1 MTGQDPNKL
10 LMTSHSNE
18 TGTHTT
24 AASMPFASD
33 TAGFHKYGVLWT
45 EDELVWYF
53 DDVEVARAAT
63 PADMHEPMYMLV
75 DLAVGGI
82 AGAPADGLV
91 TPAQMHIDYIHAYSL
106 NDWVI

>member
-10 LMTSHSNE
+10 LLTSHTNE

-24 AASMPFASD
+24 VSSTPFVSD
-33 TAGFHKYGVLWT
+33 TGGFHTYGVLWT

-53 DDVEVARAAT
+53 DNVEVAHAAT

-82 AGAPADGLV
+82 AGAPADGLA
-91 TPAQMHIDYIHAYSL
+91 TPAEMQIDYIHAYAL
-106 NDWVI
+106 KDWVI